1 MALGNKTYHVA
12 RLIVGKGI
20 WRKPR
25 VTMEGVVAP
34 NVFLEVWRARYD
46 VNGRNEKENE
56 NRSGC
61 AKIEQMV
68 YYLLPA

>member
-1 MALGNKTYHVA
+1 
-12 RLIVGKGI
+12 
-20 WRKPR
+20 
-25 VTMEGVVAP
+25 MEGVVAP